1 LILFNIVFI
10 FFVIGKI
17 ETIFSGGIA
26 VVMKGK
32 LNSGKLT
39 TVIVLI
45 IIMPGLGYWIPI
57 STRLEGLLV

>member
-1 LILFNIVFI
+1 M
-10 FFVIGKI
+10 
-17 ETIFSGGIA
+17 

-45 IIMPGLGYWIPI
+45 IIMPGLGYWVRIR
-57 STRLEGLLV
+57 THLKGLLV